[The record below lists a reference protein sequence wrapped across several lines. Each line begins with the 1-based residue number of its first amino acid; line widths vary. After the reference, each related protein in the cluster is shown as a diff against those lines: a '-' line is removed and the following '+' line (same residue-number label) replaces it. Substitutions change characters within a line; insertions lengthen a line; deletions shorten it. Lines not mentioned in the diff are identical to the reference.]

1 VTKSRILTALAG
13 ALLLGVAPLAAQAQV
28 SLDAPDTDLIEVGV
42 GGYDIIGAN
51 SRSAGI
57 FRGEFR
63 FDRIWYIRPLLGVE
77 GTTNGSF
84 YGYGGL
90 ALDIYLGDNWVLTP
104 NEAVGYWTRG
114 TNNSQNLGN
123 DVEFRSGAEIDYRFG
138 DWSRLG
144 VSFHHISNAGLGKH
158 NPGEEEALLN
168 YSIPMGGPVVPVAYS
183 PPPAQALAAAPPP
196 PRVEAARSFQVFF
209 DFNKSTV
216 TAAAAKVIQ
225 SAADTVRAGGVAHVD
240 VIGHTDTVGG
250 AAYNQKLS
258 EARAAAVKA
267 QLVADGVPNGEIAT
281 RGVGKTGLLVPT
293 ADGVREAQ
301 NRRAEINLK

>member
-1 VTKSRILTALAG
+1 MAAMAG
-13 ALLLGVAPLAAQAQV
+13 ALLLGVAPIAAQAQV
-28 SLDAPDTDLIEVGV
+28 TLDAPDSALIQLGA

-51 SRSAGI
+51 SRSAAI
-57 FRGEFR
+57 FRGEYR
-63 FDRIWYIRPLLGVE
+63 FDRLWYLRPILGVE
-77 GTTNGSF
+77 GTTDGSF

-90 ALDIYLGDNWVLTP
+90 AVDIYFGDHWVLTP
-104 NEAVGYWTRG
+104 NEAVGYWSRG
-114 TNNSQNLGN
+114 NNNAQNLGN

-168 YSIPMGGPVVPVAYS
+168 YSIPMGGPVVPASYT
-183 PPPAQALAAAPPP
+183 PPP
-196 PRVEAARSFQVFF
+196 PPQPVPPPPPQVEAARSFQVFF
-209 DFNKSTV
+209 DFNKSTI
-216 TAAAAKVIQ
+216 TGAAAKVIQ
-225 SAADTVRAGGVAHVD
+225 AAADTVKAGGVAHID

-258 EARAAAVKA
+258 EARAAAVKG

-281 RGVGKTGLLVPT
+281 HGVGKTGLLVPT

-301 NRRAEINLK
+301 NRRAEINLQ

>member
-1 VTKSRILTALAG
+1 MAAMAG
-13 ALLLGVAPLAAQAQV
+13 ALLLGAAPLAAQAQV
-28 SLDAPDTDLIEVGV
+28 SVDAPDSALIELGA

-51 SRSAGI
+51 SRSTAI
-57 FRGEFR
+57 FRGEYR
-63 FDRIWYIRPLLGVE
+63 FERLWVIRPIIGAE
-77 GTTNGSF
+77 GTTDGSF

-90 ALDIYLGDNWVLTP
+90 ALDIYFGDNWVLTP
-104 NEAVGYWTRG
+104 NEAVGYWSRG
-114 TNNSQNLGN
+114 NNHAQDLGN

-168 YSIPMGGPVVPVAYS
+168 YSIPLGGPAVPAAYS
-183 PPPAQALAAAPPP
+183 PPPAPLAAAVPA
-196 PRVEAARSFQVFF
+196 PRVEQARSFQVFF
-209 DFNKSTV
+209 DFNKSTI

-225 SAADTVRAGGVAHVD
+225 SAADTVRAGGVAHID

-258 EARAAAVKA
+258 EARAASVKA

-301 NRRAEINLK
+301 NRRAEINLM